1 MNYKELFDKWCGL
14 NNHGR
19 VWIVTDN
26 VQMPLAQEIA
36 WDTAGEVRI
45 FSNNAELLDELKSL
59 SSDDLLI
66 ALFSIN
72 TFLFQEA
79 NESFSPF
86 GKPDWLAAKYT
97 FIRLDISGESLKQ
110 GLSTTKEDVYSKIAE
125 MERFTSGQTIHVTNA
140 AGTDIVMQIHP
151 FTTCSHEVTEKDSHA
166 FLPPSETSS
175 DVCTETANG
184 TIVVDVTV
192 GQLYHYGSLHG
203 YFGMVPSP
211 VTITVDHGII
221 TDITGND
228 MAEELKQKLFAL
240 PADCRRI
247 VEIGQ
252 GLSDM
257 TPTGLIGVDECIRST
272 CHFGFGDGS
281 SCGTHL
287 DVVIDRPTIKAIE

>member
-14 NNHGR
+14 NKQGR
-19 VWIVTDN
+19 VWLVTDS
-26 VQMPLAQEIA
+26 VQMPLARKIA
-36 WDTAGEVRI
+36 RDTAGKIRI
-45 FSNNAELLDELKSL
+45 FSNNAGLLDELKSL
-59 SSDDLLI
+59 SPDDLLI
-66 ALFSIN
+66 VLFSMD
-72 TFLFQEA
+72 TFLLQGA
-79 NESFSPF
+79 NKFFSPF
-86 GKPDWLAAKYT
+86 AKPDWLTANYA

-125 MERFTSGQTIHVTNA
+125 MGRFTAGQTVHVANA
-140 AGTDIVMQIHP
+140 AGTDITMQIHP
-151 FTTCSHEVTEKDSHA
+151 FTTCSHEVREKDSHA

-175 DVCTETANG
+175 VVWTETANG
-184 TIVVDVTV
+184 TIVADVTV

-203 YFGMVPSP
+203 YFGIVPSP
-211 VTITVDHGII
+211 VTITVEHGVI

-228 MAEELKQKLFAL
+228 MAAELKQKLFAL

-247 VEIGQ
+247 VELGQ

-272 CHFGFGDGS
+272 CHFGFGDGG

-287 DVVIDRPTIKAIE
+287 DVVIDHPTIKAIK